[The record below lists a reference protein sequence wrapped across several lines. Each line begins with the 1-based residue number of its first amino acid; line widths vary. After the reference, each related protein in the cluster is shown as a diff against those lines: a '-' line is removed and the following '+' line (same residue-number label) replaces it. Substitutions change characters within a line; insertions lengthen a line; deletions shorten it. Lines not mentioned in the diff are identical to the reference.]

1 MKAQISSTVA
11 VFSLALVPLAST
23 AVGQQGGSEIERT
36 ASGHPD
42 LSGTYDVGTLTPM
55 QRPAEMA
62 DKLALTDEEAAAFA
76 ATATAALD
84 RRNNI
89 VAAVNTERSDP
100 NRGAPPVGGDGS
112 TGASGNVG
120 GYNTF
125 WIDPGAGAFQID
137 GQWRTSIIIAPPNGR
152 YPPRTEERIAAQRA
166 AAAAR
171 SGAARRGNDGTAYW
185 LEDGLDAPGPFD
197 NMEQRGAGE
206 RCLIGFGSTAGPPM
220 LSVLYNNHKRI
231 VQGEDTVVIQVEM
244 NHDARIIRMNAEHD
258 PPEIRKWLGDS
269 IGHWDGD
276 TLVVET
282 TNFTDRPSFGQGT
295 QNMTV
300 TERFRME
307 SADTLIYTFTVE
319 DPTVWTAPFTGE
331 YAWPRSDNKVFEYAC
346 HEANYALEGIM
357 KGARLLEAVF
367 RGEEPAG
374 SVPNPI
380 R

>member
-1 MKAQISSTVA
+1 MRGRISLTLA
-11 VFSLALVPLAST
+11 VLSLALVPLAST
-23 AVGQQGGSEIERT
+23 AVAQQGGTDIRRT
-36 ASGHPD
+36 SNDRPD

-55 QRPAEMA
+55 QRPTELGE
-62 DKLALTDEEAAAFA
+62 KLALTEEEAATFA
-76 ATATAALD
+76 STATAALD

-137 GQWRTSIIIAPPNGR
+137 GQWRTSILIDPPNGR
-152 YPPRTEERIAAQRA
+152 YPPRTQARLDAQRA
-166 AAAAR
+166 AAR
-171 SGAARRGNDGTAYW
+171 SGGDRRQNDGSAYW
-185 LEDGLDAPGPFD
+185 LEDGRDAPGPFD
-197 NMEQRGAGE
+197 NMEQRGFGE
-206 RCLIGFGSTAGPPM
+206 RCVLGFGSTAGPPM

-231 VQGEDTVVIQVEM
+231 VQSEGTILIHVEM

-269 IGHWDGD
+269 VGHWEGD

-282 TNFTDRPSFGQGT
+282 TNFRDRPSFSQGSR
-295 QNMTV
+295 NMTV

-307 SADTLIYTFTVE
+307 SADKLIYNFTVE
-319 DPTVWTAPFTGE
+319 DPTVWTASFTGE
-331 YAWPRSDNKVFEYAC
+331 YAWPRSGNKVFEYAC
-346 HEANYALEGIM
+346 HEANYALDGIM
-357 KGARLLEAVF
+357 RGARFLEAVF

-374 SVPNPI
+374 GVPNPT

>member
-1 MKAQISSTVA
+1 MRSRIAACVGGLAVMCLAPMAAAQTDGIS
-11 VFSLALVPLAST
+11 
-23 AVGQQGGSEIERT
+23 RT
-36 ASGHPD
+36 PSGRPD

-55 QRPAEMA
+55 QRPSEFGDQMS
-62 DKLALTDEEAAAFA
+62 LTDEEAAQFGAE
-76 ATATAALD
+76 ATAALD

-89 VAAVNTERSDP
+89 VEAVNTERSDP

-125 WIDPGAGAFQID
+125 WIDPGSGMFQID
-137 GQWRTSIIIAPPNGR
+137 GQWRTSIIIDPPNGR
-152 YPPRTEERIAAQRA
+152 YPPRVET
-166 AAAAR
+166 
-171 SGAARRGNDGTAYW
+171 RRGGGFRGRQNDGTAYW

-197 NMEQRGAGE
+197 NMEQRGVAE

-231 VQGEDTVVIQVEM
+231 VQSEDTIMILTEM

-258 PPEIRKWLGDS
+258 PPDIRKWLGDS
-269 IGHWDGD
+269 IGHWEGD

-282 TNFTDRPSFGQGT
+282 TNFTDRPSFSQGSR
-295 QNMTV
+295 NMTV
-300 TERFRME
+300 TERFRLE
-307 SADTLIYTFTVE
+307 SAEKLVYSFTVD

-331 YAWPRSDNKVFEYAC
+331 YAWPRTDNKVFEYAC
-346 HEANYALEGIM
+346 HEANYSFEGILR
-357 KGARLLEAVF
+357 GARLLEAEF
-367 RGEEPAG
+367 RGEELEG
-374 SVPNPI
+374 IPNPT

>member
-1 MKAQISSTVA
+1 MRGRISSTLA
-11 VFSLALVPLAST
+11 VLSLAFVPLVST
-23 AVGQQGGSEIERT
+23 AVAQQGNTDMRRT
-36 ASGHPD
+36 ANGRPD

-55 QRPAEMA
+55 QRPTELGE
-62 DKLALTDEEAAAFA
+62 KLVLTEEEAATFA
-76 ATATAALD
+76 STATAALD

-125 WIDPGAGAFQID
+125 WIDPGPGAFQID
-137 GQWRTSIIIAPPNGR
+137 GQWRTSILIDPPNGR
-152 YPPRTEERIAAQRA
+152 YPPRTQARLDAQRA
-166 AAAAR
+166 AAR
-171 SGAARRGNDGTAYW
+171 SAGARRQNDGSAYW

-197 NMEQRGAGE
+197 NMEQRGFGE
-206 RCLIGFGSTAGPPM
+206 RCVLGFGSTAGPPM

-231 VQGEDTVVIQVEM
+231 VQSDDTILIHVEM

-269 IGHWDGD
+269 IGHWEGD

-282 TNFTDRPSFGQGT
+282 TNFRDRPSFSQGSR
-295 QNMTV
+295 NMRV

-307 SADTLIYTFTVE
+307 SADTLIYNFTVE
-319 DPTVWTAPFTGE
+319 DPKVWTAPFSGE

-357 KGARLLEAVF
+357 RGARFLEAVF

-374 SVPNPI
+374 GVPNPT

>member
-1 MKAQISSTVA
+1 MRSRIAIGVGGLSFVCVASMAAAQSSNI
-11 VFSLALVPLAST
+11 P
-23 AVGQQGGSEIERT
+23 RT
-36 ASGHPD
+36 ASGRPD

-55 QRPAEMA
+55 QRPRELAEQMS
-62 DKLALTDEEAAAFA
+62 LTDEEAAQFGAE
-76 ATATAALD
+76 ATAGLD

-89 VAAVNTERSDP
+89 VESVNTQRSDP

-125 WIDPGAGAFQID
+125 WIDPGSGMFQID
-137 GQWRTSIIIAPPNGR
+137 GEWRTSIIIDPQNGR
-152 YPPRTEERIAAQRA
+152 YPPRVEQ
-166 AAAAR
+166 
-171 SGAARRGNDGTAYW
+171 RRGSGFRSRQNDGTAYW
-185 LEDGLDAPGPFD
+185 LEDGLDTPGPFD
-197 NMEQRGAGE
+197 NMEQRPFAE

-231 VQGEDTVVIQVEM
+231 VQSEDTVMILTEM

-258 PPEIRKWLGDS
+258 PPYIQEWLGDS
-269 IGHWDGD
+269 IGHWEGD

-282 TNFTDRPSFGQGT
+282 TNFTDRPSFTQGT
-295 QNMTV
+295 ANMKV

-307 SADTLIYTFTVE
+307 SADKLIYTFTVE

-331 YAWPRSDNKVFEYAC
+331 YAWPRTEGKVFEYAC
-346 HEANYALEGIM
+346 HEANYSFGGIM
-357 KGARLLEAVF
+357 RGARLLEAEF
-367 RGEEPAG
+367 RGEETG
-374 SVPNPI
+374 GVLNPT

>member
-1 MKAQISSTVA
+1 
-11 VFSLALVPLAST
+11 VFSLALATLAPT
-23 AVGQQGGSEIERT
+23 AVAQQGGTDVRRT
-36 ASGHPD
+36 ANGRPD

-55 QRPAEMA
+55 QRPTELGETMS
-62 DKLALTDEEAAAFA
+62 LTDEEAAAFGA
-76 ATATAALD
+76 SATAALD

-89 VAAVNTERSDP
+89 VEAVNTERSDP

-125 WIDPGAGAFQID
+125 WIDPGSGSFQIA
-137 GQWRTSIIIAPPNGR
+137 GEWRTSILIDPPDGR
-152 YPPRTEERIAAQRA
+152 YPPRTQERIAAQRA

-171 SGAARRGNDGTAYW
+171 GGGGGRRNNDGTAYW
-185 LEDGLDAPGPFD
+185 LEAGLDAPGPFD
-197 NMEQRGAGE
+197 NMEQRGVAE

-231 VQGEDTVVIQVEM
+231 VQGEDTVMILTEM
-244 NHDARIIRMNAEHD
+244 NHDARIVRMNAEHD

-269 IGHWDGD
+269 IGHWEGD

-282 TNFTDRPSFGQGT
+282 TNFSDRPSFSQGSR
-295 QNMTV
+295 NMTV
-300 TERFRME
+300 TERFSME
-307 SADTLIYTFTVE
+307 SADTLIYNFTVD

-331 YAWPRSDNKVFEYAC
+331 YAWPRTDNKVFEYAC
-346 HEANYALEGIM
+346 HEANYSFGGIM
-357 KGARLLEAVF
+357 RGARLLEAEF
-367 RGEEPAG
+367 RGEEFEG
-374 SVPNPI
+374 VLNPT

>member
-1 MKAQISSTVA
+1 MRGRISLTLA
-11 VFSLALVPLAST
+11 VLSLALVPLAST
-23 AVGQQGGSEIERT
+23 AVAQQGGTDIRRT
-36 ASGHPD
+36 SNDRPD

-55 QRPAEMA
+55 QRPTELGE
-62 DKLALTDEEAAAFA
+62 KLALTEEEAATFA
-76 ATATAALD
+76 STATAALD

-137 GQWRTSIIIAPPNGR
+137 GQWRTSILIDPPNGR
-152 YPPRTEERIAAQRA
+152 YPPRTQARLDAQRA
-166 AAAAR
+166 AAR
-171 SGAARRGNDGTAYW
+171 SGGDRRQNDGSAYW
-185 LEDGLDAPGPFD
+185 LEDGRDAPGPFD
-197 NMEQRGAGE
+197 NMEQRGFGE
-206 RCLIGFGSTAGPPM
+206 RCVLGFGSTAGPPM

-231 VQGEDTVVIQVEM
+231 VQSEGTILIHVEM

-269 IGHWDGD
+269 VGHWEGD

-282 TNFTDRPSFGQGT
+282 TNFRDRPSFSQGSR
-295 QNMTV
+295 NMTV

-307 SADTLIYTFTVE
+307 SADKLIYNFTVE
-319 DPTVWTAPFTGE
+319 DPTVWTAPFSGE
-331 YAWPRSDNKVFEYAC
+331 YAWPRSGNKVFEYAC

-357 KGARLLEAVF
+357 RGARFLEAVF

-374 SVPNPI
+374 GVPNPT